1 MARFEG
7 LEWIKVGMIRAVH
20 LGGMRPPAHSRLVVL
35 PVSSVH
41 RKGMVRREPVTR
53 SGDMIHRCR
62 SALAEYKR
70 APSTQFDGFIGKG

>member
-20 LGGMRPPAHSRLVVL
+20 LGGVWPPAHSRLVVL

-41 RKGMVRREPVTR
+41 RKGKIRREPVTR
-53 SGDMIHRCR
+53 SGDMIHRGR
-62 SALAEYKR
+62 SALAEHKR